1 MADNPH
7 SISLKDAAA
16 LTARWRQNMPP
27 GGFKAAQF
35 DRIAFDT
42 LLAQPGCAGI
52 RIYMAILSDPKGNPS
67 TWTYVMIATDAAGN
81 DITGDAGAKAGSAAD
96 AGDGDPQEIAN
107 PCPPFCT
114 LTGPLNGG
122 DPPP

>member
-16 LTARWRQNMPP
+16 LTARWRQNMSP
-27 GGFKAAQF
+27 GGFKAARF

-52 RIYMAILSDPKGNPS
+52 RIYMGMHEEQLEDFSN
-67 TWTYVMIATDAAGN
+67 WTYVMIATDTSGK
-81 DITGDAGAKAGSAAD
+81 DIIGQGLQSGAD
-96 AGDGDPQEIAN
+96 AGDGNPQQL
-107 PCPPFCT
+107 PDGCPPFCDPDS
-114 LTGPLNGG
+114 PLNDGVRTL
-122 DPPP
+122 P